1 MRQLSIW
8 SSATES
14 RTSLRSSSFC
24 FREWTSW
31 SLVRRRRSAKALN
44 ASQGSAEFAD
54 STDFSHIQSL
64 VPITQ
69 LLVIVGRRLPDC
81 PGRERNHVDR
91 SDVPLI
97 INVHRAHNFQ

>member
-24 FREWTSW
+24 FRDWTSW
-31 SLVRRRRSAKALN
+31 SLVRRVRPAKALN

-64 VPITQ
+64 VPINA
-69 LLVIVGRRLPDC
+69 LLVSCDCYREADFPLPIWPTSSKPVSGQQADAF
-81 PGRERNHVDR
+81 
-91 SDVPLI
+91 I
-97 INVHRAHNFQ
+97 